1 MSQPPRILQGIAGA
15 MRHLSD
21 RQRVL
26 AQNIANA
33 DTPGYKSKEVEA
45 PDFGRLV
52 GGAIERPKVRLT
64 SGMAGL
70 GARAPSAGSGVVYDR
85 HVSET
90 KPDGNNVT
98 LEDQLLKIGEVQADY
113 ATLTTLYRKQIGLL
127 KTAVGKGGQ

>member
-1 MSQPPRILQGIAGA
+1 MSQQPLVLRGMAGA

-26 AQNIANA
+26 AENIANA
-33 DTPGYKSKEVEA
+33 DTPGYKSKELDARRFEE
-45 PDFGRLV
+45 LV
-52 GGAIERPKVRLT
+52 GGSIKRPSVKLT
-64 SGMAGL
+64 SGMTGL
-70 GARAPSAGSGVVYDR
+70 GARSPGSGTGVVLDR

-98 LEDQLLKIGEVQADY
+98 LEDQLLKMGEVQADF
-113 ATLTTLYRKQIGLL
+113 ATLTSLYRKQMSLL

>member
-1 MSQPPRILQGIAGA
+1 MSQPPRIVQGVASA

-33 DTPGYKSKEVEA
+33 DTPGYKAKELHA
-45 PDFGRLV
+45 PDFGGFV
-52 GGAIERPKVRLT
+52 GGGIKRPSVKLT
-64 SGMAGL
+64 SGMAAL
-70 GARAPSAGSGVVYDR
+70 GARPPSAVSGVVLDR

-90 KPDGNNVT
+90 KPDGNNGT
-98 LEDQLLKIGEVQADY
+98 LEDQLLKMGEVQADF
-113 ATLTTLYRKQIGLL
+113 ATLTSLYRKQMGLL